1 MIVPHESHLADDNE
15 PSIPSCLRFTR
26 HGRRATHGMRCVIVH
41 YHELALKGHNRN
53 YFEQCLIKNIRT
65 ALKDVGVRQ
74 VENLHSRIRIRL
86 PSEVSL
92 EVVQDR
98 LRRVCGIANF
108 LVGRVV
114 PLELAAPNLDAF
126 TTAVLEE
133 IESQSFTTFRVTARR
148 ADKRLTLTSMDIEK
162 ALGAA
167 VCGRTGKKV
176 SLKNPELTVYAELL
190 SKEAFCSADK
200 IEGPGGMPVGVSGR
214 IACLISGG
222 IDSPVAAYRIIK
234 RGCLASFIHFS
245 GRPLV
250 SRASEE
256 KVHELVRHLT
266 TFQYDSRLYVIP
278 FGEIQREIILNAPT
292 PFRIVL
298 YRRMMIRIADE
309 LARKEQCWA
318 LVTGDSLGQVASQT
332 PQNLCAIEEAAELPI
347 LRPLIGMD
355 KREIIDEARCLGTY
369 ETSIE
374 PDQDCCK
381 LFVPPHPSTRTRLD
395 DVKKVERQ
403 LDVST
408 LVKRGV
414 ESAELTELSFPSST
428 A

>member
-1 MIVPHESHLADDNE
+1 
-15 PSIPSCLRFTR
+15 
-26 HGRRATHGMRCVIVH
+26 MRCAIVH
-41 YHELALKGHNRN
+41 YHELALKGHNRD
-53 YFEQCLIKNIRT
+53 YFEQCLIRNIRT
-65 ALKDVGVRQ
+65 ALKDLGVSQ
-74 VENLHSRIRIRL
+74 IENLHSRIRIWL
-86 PSEVSL
+86 PPEASPEMVG
-92 EVVQDR
+92 DR
-98 LRRVCGIANF
+98 LRRICGVANF
-108 LVGRVV
+108 SLGRVV
-114 PLELAAPNLDAF
+114 PLQLAHPNLDAL
-126 TTAVLEE
+126 TTAVLAE
-133 IESQSFTTFRVTARR
+133 IELQSFTTFRVTARR
-148 ADKRLTLTSMDIEK
+148 ADKRLTLNSMDIEK

-167 VCGRTGKKV
+167 VCDRTGKKV
-176 SLKNPELTVYAELL
+176 SLKHPDVTIYVELL
-190 SKEAFCSADK
+190 SKDAFCSAEK
-200 IEGPGGMPVGVSGR
+200 IEGPGGMPVGVSGQV
-214 IACLISGG
+214 ACLISGG
-222 IDSPVAAYRIIK
+222 IDSPVAAYRMMK

-278 FGEIQREIILNAPT
+278 FGAIQREIILSAPA
-292 PFRIVL
+292 PLRIVL
-298 YRRMMIRIADE
+298 YRRMMIRIAEE

-332 PQNLCAIEEAAELPI
+332 PQNLCVIEAAAELPI

-355 KREIIDEARCLGTY
+355 KREIIDEARRLGTY

-381 LFVPPHPSTRTRLD
+381 LFVPPHPSTKTRLD
-395 DVKKVERQ
+395 DVLKVERMI
-403 LDVST
+403 DVSD

-414 ESAELTELSFPSST
+414 ENAELTELSFPAST

>member
-1 MIVPHESHLADDNE
+1 
-15 PSIPSCLRFTR
+15 
-26 HGRRATHGMRCVIVH
+26 MRCVIVH
-41 YHELALKGHNRN
+41 YHELALKGHNRD

-65 ALKDVGVRQ
+65 ALNGVGVRQ

-86 PSEVSL
+86 PHEASI
-92 EVVQDR
+92 EVVRDR
-98 LRRVCGIANF
+98 LIRVCGIANF
-108 LVGRVV
+108 LPGRVV
-114 PLELAAPNLDAF
+114 PLQLANPNLHELTA
-126 TTAVLEE
+126 AVLEE
-133 IESQSFTTFRVTARR
+133 IESQSFATFRITARR
-148 ADKRLTLTSMDIEK
+148 ADKRLALTSMDIEK
-162 ALGAA
+162 SLGAA
-167 VCGRTGKKV
+167 VCDRTGKKV
-176 SLKNPELTVYAELL
+176 SLKNPDLTIYIELL
-190 SKEAFCSADK
+190 SKEAFCSAEK

-222 IDSPVAAYRIIK
+222 IDSPVAAYRIVK

-278 FGEIQREIILNAPT
+278 FGEIQREIILNTPAPL
-292 PFRIVL
+292 RIVL
-298 YRRMMIRIADE
+298 YRRMMIRIAQE
-309 LARKEQCWA
+309 LARKDQCWA

-355 KREIIDEARCLGTY
+355 KREIIDEARRLGTY

-381 LFVPPHPSTRTRLD
+381 LFVPPHPSTKTRLD
-395 DVKKVERQ
+395 DVKKVERMI
-403 LDVST
+403 DVSA

-414 ESAELTELSFPSST
+414 ENAELTELSFPLST
-428 A
+428 M

>member
-1 MIVPHESHLADDNE
+1 
-15 PSIPSCLRFTR
+15 
-26 HGRRATHGMRCVIVH
+26 MRCAIAH
-41 YHELALKGHNRN
+41 YHELALKGHNRA

-65 ALKDVGVRQ
+65 ALTDIGIRQ
-74 VENLHSRIRIRL
+74 VENLHSRIRIWL
-86 PSEVSL
+86 PPEASP
-92 EVVQDR
+92 EVVKDR
-98 LRRVCGIANF
+98 LMRVCGIANF
-108 LVGRVV
+108 LLGRVV
-114 PLELAAPNLDAF
+114 PLQLADPNLDAL

-133 IESQSFTTFRVTARR
+133 IESQSFATFRITARR

-162 ALGAA
+162 VLGAA
-167 VCGRTGKKV
+167 VCDRTGKKV
-176 SLKNPELTVYAELL
+176 SLKSPDLTIYAELL
-190 SKEAFCSADK
+190 SKEAFCSAEK
-200 IEGPGGMPVGVSGR
+200 IEGPGGMPVGVSGKV
-214 IACLISGG
+214 ACLISGG
-222 IDSPVAAYRIIK
+222 IDSPVAAYRMVK
-234 RGCLASFIHFS
+234 RGCLATFIHFS

-256 KVHELVRHLT
+256 KVLELVRHLT

-278 FGEIQREIILNAPT
+278 FGEIQRGIILSAPA
-292 PFRIVL
+292 PLRIVL
-298 YRRMMIRIADE
+298 YRRMMIRIAEE

-332 PQNLCAIEEAAELPI
+332 PQNLCVIEDAAELPI

-355 KREIIDEARCLGTY
+355 KREIIDEARRLGTY

-381 LFVPPHPSTRTRLD
+381 LFVPPHPSTKTRLD
-395 DVKKVERQ
+395 DVQKVERMID
-403 LDVST
+403 LSA

-414 ESAELTELSFPSST
+414 EKAELTVLSFPSST

>member
-1 MIVPHESHLADDNE
+1 
-15 PSIPSCLRFTR
+15 
-26 HGRRATHGMRCVIVH
+26 MRCAIVH
-41 YHELALKGHNRN
+41 YHELALKGHNRD
-53 YFEQCLIKNIRT
+53 YFEQCLIRNIRT
-65 ALKDVGVRQ
+65 ALKDLGVRQ
-74 VENLHSRIRIRL
+74 IENLHSRIRIWL
-86 PSEVSL
+86 PPEASPEMVR
-92 EVVQDR
+92 DR
-98 LRRVCGIANF
+98 LRRICGVANF
-108 LVGRVV
+108 SLGRVV
-114 PLELAAPNLDAF
+114 PLQLAHPNLDAL
-126 TTAVLEE
+126 TTAVLAE
-133 IESQSFTTFRVTARR
+133 IELQSFTTFRVTARR

-167 VCGRTGKKV
+167 VCDRTGKKV
-176 SLKNPELTVYAELL
+176 SLKHPDVTIYVELL
-190 SKEAFCSADK
+190 SKDAFCSAEK
-200 IEGPGGMPVGVSGR
+200 IGGPGGMPVGVSGQV
-214 IACLISGG
+214 ACLISGG
-222 IDSPVAAYRIIK
+222 IDSPVAAYRMMK

-278 FGEIQREIILNAPT
+278 FGAIQREIILSAPA
-292 PFRIVL
+292 PLRIVL
-298 YRRMMIRIADE
+298 YRRMMIRIAEE

-332 PQNLCAIEEAAELPI
+332 PQNLCVIEAAAELPI

-355 KREIIDEARCLGTY
+355 KREIIDEARRLGTY

-381 LFVPPHPSTRTRLD
+381 LFVPPHPSTKTRLD
-395 DVKKVERQ
+395 DVLKVERMI
-403 LDVST
+403 DVSD

-414 ESAELTELSFPSST
+414 ENAELTELSFPAST

>member
-1 MIVPHESHLADDNE
+1 
-15 PSIPSCLRFTR
+15 
-26 HGRRATHGMRCVIVH
+26 MRCVIVH
-41 YHELALKGHNRN
+41 YHELALKGHNRD

-65 ALKDVGVRQ
+65 ALNDVGVRQ

-86 PSEVSL
+86 PHEASI
-92 EVVQDR
+92 EVVRDR
-98 LRRVCGIANF
+98 LIRVCGIANF
-108 LVGRVV
+108 LPGRVV
-114 PLELAAPNLDAF
+114 PLQLANPNLHELTA
-126 TTAVLEE
+126 AVLEE
-133 IESQSFTTFRVTARR
+133 IESQSFATFRITARR

-162 ALGAA
+162 SLGAA
-167 VCGRTGKKV
+167 VCDRTGKKV
-176 SLKNPELTVYAELL
+176 SLKNPDLTIYIELL
-190 SKEAFCSADK
+190 SKEAFCSAEK

-222 IDSPVAAYRIIK
+222 IDSPVAAYRIVK

-278 FGEIQREIILNAPT
+278 FGEIQREIILNTPAPL
-292 PFRIVL
+292 RIVL
-298 YRRMMIRIADE
+298 YRRMMIRIAQE

-355 KREIIDEARCLGTY
+355 KREIIDEARRLGTY

-381 LFVPPHPSTRTRLD
+381 LFVPPHPSTKTRLD
-395 DVKKVERQ
+395 DVKKVERMI
-403 LDVST
+403 DVSA

-414 ESAELTELSFPSST
+414 ENAELTELSFPLST
-428 A
+428 M